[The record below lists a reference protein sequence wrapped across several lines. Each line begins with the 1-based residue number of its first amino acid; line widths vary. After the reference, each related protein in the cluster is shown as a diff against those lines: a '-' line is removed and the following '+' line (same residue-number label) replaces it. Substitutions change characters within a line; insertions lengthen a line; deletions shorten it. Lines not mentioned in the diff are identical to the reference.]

1 MAFPPQ
7 YFFTLMEA
15 AGRLGCT
22 ASQIVDWAIADEI
35 DLVATFAPV
44 VIGEEEIGG
53 LMSVAGSEI
62 RPLFRSAGGAAKK
75 VCVRL
80 VRPQFHDEWKL
91 ITQPA
96 KGVKL
101 TAGDIMITA
110 SEIERFEAT
119 HGISRRA
126 QVGPGAPSRYNWDG
140 FYIALMKRLYTEGLP
155 ARQKDLIDEMQ
166 EWFIQTSDNG
176 DAPDESTIRRRIR
189 AVWQELHPDGP

>member
-22 ASQIVDWAIADEI
+22 ASQIVDWSIADEI

-44 VIGEEEIGG
+44 MIGDEEIGG
-53 LMSVAGSEI
+53 LMSVAGSEV
-62 RPLFRSAGGAAKK
+62 RPLFRSVGMPAKK

-91 ITQPA
+91 ITEPA

-110 SEIERFEAT
+110 SEIERFEAA

-126 QVGPGAPSRYNWDG
+126 NVGPGAPSRYNWDG
-140 FYIALMKRLYTEGLP
+140 FYIALMKRLFTEGLP
-155 ARQKDLIDEMQ
+155 PRQKDLIDEMQ

-189 AVWQELHPDGP
+189 AVWQELHPE

>member
-22 ASQIVDWAIADEI
+22 ASQIVDWAIVDEI

-44 VIGEEEIGG
+44 TIGEEEIGG
-53 LMSVAGSEI
+53 LMSVSGSEI
-62 RPLFRSAGGAAKK
+62 RPLFRSVGKPAKK

-80 VRPQFHDEWKL
+80 VRPERSEEWCI
-91 ITQPA
+91 ITEPA

-110 SEIERFEAT
+110 SEIERFEAA

-126 QVGPGAPSRYNWDG
+126 NVGPGAPSRYNWDG
-140 FYIALMKRLYTEGLP
+140 FYIALMKRLFTEGLP
-155 ARQKDLIDEMQ
+155 PRQKDLIDEMQ

-189 AVWQELHPDGP
+189 AVWQELHPE

>member
-7 YFFTLMEA
+7 YFFTLIEVA
-15 AGRLGCT
+15 VRWECT

-35 DLVATFAPV
+35 DLVATVSPV
-44 VIGEEEIGG
+44 QVGEEEIGG

-62 RPLFRSAGGAAKK
+62 RPLFRSVGRAEKK
-75 VCVRL
+75 VCVRS
-80 VRPQFHDEWKL
+80 VRPQGSTEWRL
-91 ITQPA
+91 ITSPA

-126 QVGPGAPSRYNWDG
+126 NVGPGAPSRYDWDG
-140 FYIALMKRLYTEGLP
+140 FYIALLKRVFTHGLP
-155 ARQKDLIDEMQ
+155 PRQKDLIDEMQ

-189 AVWQELHPDGP
+189 AVWQELHPE

>member
-22 ASQIVDWAIADEI
+22 ASQIVDWAITDEI
-35 DLVATFAPV
+35 DLVATIAPV
-44 VIGEEEIGG
+44 LIGEEEIGG

-62 RPLFRSAGGAAKK
+62 RPLFRPVVMPAKK
-75 VCVRL
+75 VCVRQ
-80 VRPQFHDEWKL
+80 VRPQNCTEWKL
-91 ITQPA
+91 ITAPA

-110 SEIERFEAT
+110 SEIDRFEVA

-126 QVGPGAPSRYNWDG
+126 HVGPGAPSRYDWDG
-140 FYIALMKRLYTEGLP
+140 FYIALVKRLFTQGLP
-155 ARQKDLIDEMQ
+155 PRQKDLIDEMQ

-189 AVWQELHPDGP
+189 AVWQELHPE

>member
-22 ASQIVDWAIADEI
+22 ASQIVDWSIADEI

-44 VIGEEEIGG
+44 MIGDEENGG

-62 RPLFRSAGGAAKK
+62 RPLFRPVGKPAKK

-80 VRPQFHDEWKL
+80 VRPQFRDEWKI
-91 ITQPA
+91 ITEPA

-110 SEIERFEAT
+110 SEIERFEAA
-119 HGISRRA
+119 HGISRRPN
-126 QVGPGAPSRYNWDG
+126 VGPGAPSRYNWEG
-140 FYIALMKRLYTEGLP
+140 F
-155 ARQKDLIDEMQ
+155 
-166 EWFIQTSDNG
+166 
-176 DAPDESTIRRRIR
+176 
-189 AVWQELHPDGP
+189 